1 MARHSSSEEV
11 RAAKIAAM
19 GAPLGELHFALSNEV
34 TWLHLKWK
42 DYRTLFAHSQER
54 IDLLNEAAPDFF
66 GNLHRTL
73 WEDVLLHLCRL
84 TDPPKSMGRDNLTIL
99 QLPLLIED
107 IGLHEQVKNFAALA
121 AVKTQFARDRR
132 NRRLAHL
139 ELPDFDVTDSKP
151 LAAASRQHVED
162 ALAAIREA
170 MNCVEVHYQD
180 SPVAYEHSI
189 EALGGVDSLLAC
201 LEKGLKEKGR
211 RKVGGIS

>member
-19 GAPLGELHFALSNEV
+19 GAPLGELHFSLSNEV

-42 DYRTLFAHSQER
+42 DYRALFAHSQGR

-66 GNLHRTL
+66 GNLQRTL

-84 TDPPKSMGRDNLTIL
+84 TDPLKSMGRDNLTIL
-99 QLPLLIED
+99 QLPLLIEE
-107 IGLHEQVKNFAALA
+107 IGLREQVKSLVTLA
-121 AVKTQFARDRR
+121 GAKTQFARDWR

-139 ELPDFDVTDSKP
+139 ELPDFDGTDSIP

-162 ALAAIREA
+162 GLAAIRQA
-170 MNCVEVHYQD
+170 MNGVEVHYQD
-180 SPVAYEHSI
+180 SPVSYEHSI
-189 EALGGVDSLLAC
+189 EALGGVDSLLAY
-201 LEKGLKEKGR
+201 LEKGLQDKRRGR
-211 RKVGGIS
+211 LGATG